1 MPYIKPESRKIL
13 DDGLK
18 KLEFLPIPFENK
30 GELEYCVFKL
40 MKMYMSTREN
50 RYSNLH
56 DCTYAVQH
64 CADEFRRRF
73 LDKREDE
80 AIEENGDIE

>member
-1 MPYIKPESRKIL
+1 MPYIKKVDRTKFDQQL
-13 DDGLK
+13 DEMVG
-18 KLEFLPIPFENK
+18 FINK

-40 MKMYMSTREN
+40 MTKYMSTREH
-50 RYSNLH
+50 RYSSLH

-73 LDKREDE
+73 LDKREND
-80 AIEENGDIE
+80 ARKTNGDIK